1 VSNLPYAISLPHEG
15 KTIGVI
21 IANIS
26 NMRPHKD
33 NPNHTMIHT
42 TGGGFVFVDL
52 PVAEIVERINTLLD
66 GEDDV

>member
-1 VSNLPYAISLPHEG
+1 MSNLPYAISLPHEG

-33 NPNHTMIHT
+33 NPRHTMIHT

-52 PVAEIVERINTLLD
+52 PVAEIVERINDLLD
-66 GEDDV
+66 GEDV